1 MDVHT
6 DRLNINGD
14 WKLPE
19 KILPSDWSVENVMIA
34 EGNNS
39 PGKISFSDL
48 VYQKQMIDSAED
60 RACNYLTFMCS
71 AQCGENTIGLE
82 FDDVFCET

>member
-19 KILPSDWSVENVMIA
+19 KIAPSDWSVENVMIA
-34 EGNNS
+34 KAIIRR
-39 PGKISFSDL
+39 PGKIRLHGFGA
-48 VYQKQMIDSAED
+48 YQKLMIDSAED
-60 RACNYLTFMCS
+60 RACNYGSLLC
-71 AQCGENTIGLE
+71 QQRKWENTGA
-82 FDDVFCET
+82 VW